1 MHFGQLR
8 EKDKQLW
15 NKKGKQIWMLMN
27 KEYKITKAFNLM
39 MKMIGELQT
48 IMQLTKI
55 DKECNKEFLLM
66 LYEI

>member
-15 NKKGKQIWMLMN
+15 NKKGKQFWMLMN

>member
-1 MHFGQLR
+1 MRFEQLR

-15 NKKGKQIWMLMN
+15 NKKDKKLWIIGN
-27 KEYKITKAFNLM
+27 KECKMNKAFNLM